1 MQTALDHLVINTRFE
16 TDTAAQVFAAL
27 GFTLTPRGY
36 HSLGSLN
43 HLMMFPGGYLELIG
57 LPLGT
62 RKLRQEVQDSP
73 LGIDGLVLST
83 KNAHD
88 THAELV
94 RAGFLVQPVQRF
106 TRAVEHQGRELT
118 ARFTTVRLQAN
129 EFAAGRV
136 YYCHHETPELVWQ
149 PQWLTHANGVS
160 AILKLTVLSAEPEAA
175 RERYAALGQLEDGF
189 ALDIV
194 DQTTLEQRFGEA
206 ASHLSQRGERFAAIT
221 LRCADP
227 AELARRAEEAGLSYR
242 IKADRLLIEIPEF
255 ETLLEFVS

>member
-43 HLMMFPGGYLELIG
+43 HLMMFPAGYIELIG

-62 RKLRQEVQDSP
+62 RKLRQEVLDSP
-73 LGIDGLVLST
+73 LGIDGLVLNT
-83 KNAHD
+83 PNAHA
-88 THAELV
+88 THSQLV
-94 RAGFLVQPVQRF
+94 SAGLLVQPVQRF
-106 TRAVEHQGRELT
+106 SRAVEHQGRELT

-149 PQWLTHANGVS
+149 PQWLSHANGVS
-160 AILKLTVLSAEPEAA
+160 AIIKLTVLSADPSAA
-175 RERYAALGQLEDGF
+175 QERYAALGKLEDSF

-194 DQTTLEQRFGEA
+194 DHATLEQRFGNC
-206 ASHLSQRGERFAAIT
+206 ASAISQRGERFAAIT

-227 AELARRAEEAGLSYR
+227 AELARLAEAAGLITQVEEGR
-242 IKADRLLIEIPEF
+242 VLVEIAEF

>member
-62 RKLRQEVQDSP
+62 RKLRQEVLDSP
-73 LGIDGLVLST
+73 LGIDGLVLNT
-83 KNAHD
+83 RNAHA
-88 THAELV
+88 THSELV
-94 RAGFLVQPVQRF
+94 SAGFLVQPVQRF
-106 TRAVEHQGRELT
+106 SRAVEHQGRELT

-160 AILKLTVLSAEPEAA
+160 AIIKLTVLSAEPEAQA
-175 RERYAALGQLEDGF
+175 ARYAALGQLGDGF

-194 DQTTLEQRFGEA
+194 DRATLEQRFG
-206 ASHLSQRGERFAAIT
+206 ASASRLSQRDERFAAIT

-227 AELARRAEEAGLSYR
+227 VELARLAEQAGLSHR
-242 IKADRLLIEIPEF
+242 VEAGRVLVEIAEF
-255 ETLLEFVS
+255 ETVLEFVS

>member
-62 RKLRQEVQDSP
+62 HTLRQEVLDSP

-83 KNAHD
+83 QNAHT
-88 THAELV
+88 THADLV
-94 RAGFLVQPVQRF
+94 GAGFLVQPVQRF
-106 TRAVEHQGRELT
+106 SRAVEHQGQELT
-118 ARFTTVRLQAN
+118 ARFTTVRLQPN

-149 PQWLTHANGVS
+149 PQWLSHANGVS
-160 AILKLTVLSAEPEAA
+160 EIIKLTVLSAEPDRA

-194 DQTTLEQRFGEA
+194 DQATLELRYGLS
-206 ASHLSQRGERFAAIT
+206 ASHLSQRGERFAVIT

-227 AELARRAEEAGLSYR
+227 AELARRAESAGLNHGVE
-242 IKADRLLIEIPEF
+242 ADRVLIEIAEF
-255 ETLLEFVS
+255 ETVLEFVS

>member
-1 MQTALDHLVINTRFE
+1 MQSALDHLVINTRFE

-62 RKLRQEVQDSP
+62 RKLRQEVLDSP
-73 LGIDGLVLST
+73 LGIDGLVLGT
-83 KNAHD
+83 KTAHV
-88 THAELV
+88 THSELV
-94 RAGFLVQPVQRF
+94 KAGFSVQPVQRF

-149 PQWLTHANGVS
+149 PQWLKHANEVS
-160 AILKLTVLSAEPEAA
+160 AITGLTVLSAEPEAA
-175 RERYAALGQLEDGF
+175 ASRYAALGQMGEGF
-189 ALDIV
+189 ALEII
-194 DQTTLEQRFGEA
+194 DQATLDQRFGTS

-221 LRCADP
+221 LRCAEP
-227 AELARRAEEAGLSYR
+227 TRLARLAEAAGLNYR
-242 IKADRLLIEIPEF
+242 LDAERVLVEIPEF
-255 ETLLEFVS
+255 ETLLEFVP

>member
-57 LPLGT
+57 LPLGNH
-62 RKLRQEVQDSP
+62 RLRQEVLDSP

-83 KNAHD
+83 KNAHA

-94 RAGFLVQPVQRF
+94 SAGFLVQPVQRF
-106 TRAVEHQGRELT
+106 SRPVEHQGRELT
-118 ARFTTVRLQAN
+118 ARFTTVRLQPN

-149 PQWLTHANGVS
+149 PQWLNHANGVTG
-160 AILKLTVLSAEPEAA
+160 IVKLTVLSADPEAA
-175 RERYAALGQLEDGF
+175 RQRYATLGQLDAGF
-189 ALDIV
+189 DLEVV
-194 DQTTLEQRFGEA
+194 DEAVLQQRYGPSA
-206 ASHLSQRGERFAAIT
+206 TQLSQRGERFAVIT

-227 AELARRAEEAGLSYR
+227 AELARLAEAEGLVHR
-242 IKADRLLIEIPEF
+242 FEGARLLIEIAEF